1 MLTIK
6 YHTMFKKDFKRIK
19 KRGYDISRLEKIVEL
34 LANEVPLPEQFK
46 DHNLSGNY
54 NGFQNVTLHPIGC
67 SFIKST
73 TTNSFLFCQEQ
84 VHTAIYSELN
94 ILN

>member
-6 YHTMFKKDFKRIK
+6 YHTMFKKGFKRIK

-54 NGFQNVTLHPIGC
+54 NGFRECHIAPDWLLIYQVNNNELVLVLSRTGSH
-67 SFIKST
+67 SD
-73 TTNSFLFCQEQ
+73 LF
-84 VHTAIYSELN
+84 
-94 ILN
+94 

>member
-46 DHNLSGNY
+46 NHNLSGNY
-54 NGFQNVTLHPIGC
+54 NGFRECHIAPDWLLIYQVNNNELVLVLSRTGSH
-67 SFIKST
+67 SD
-73 TTNSFLFCQEQ
+73 LF
-84 VHTAIYSELN
+84 
-94 ILN
+94 

>member
-6 YHTMFKKDFKRIK
+6 YHTLFKKDFKRIK

-34 LANEVPLPEQFK
+34 LANEVPFPEQFK

-54 NGFQNVTLHPIGC
+54 NGFRECHIAPDWLLIYQVNNNELVLVLSRTGSH
-67 SFIKST
+67 SD
-73 TTNSFLFCQEQ
+73 LF
-84 VHTAIYSELN
+84 
-94 ILN
+94 

>member
-6 YHTMFKKDFKRIK
+6 YHILFKKDFKRIK

-54 NGFQNVTLHPIGC
+54 NGFRECHIAPDWLLIYQVNNNELVLVLSRTGSH
-67 SFIKST
+67 SD
-73 TTNSFLFCQEQ
+73 LF
-84 VHTAIYSELN
+84 
-94 ILN
+94 

>member
-54 NGFQNVTLHPIGC
+54 NGFRECHIAPDWLLVYQVNDNELVLVLSRTGSH
-67 SFIKST
+67 SD
-73 TTNSFLFCQEQ
+73 LF
-84 VHTAIYSELN
+84 
-94 ILN
+94 

>member
-19 KRGYDISRLEKIVEL
+19 KRGYDISRLEKIIEL

-54 NGFQNVTLHPIGC
+54 NGFRECHIAPDWLLVYQVNNNELVLVLSRTGSH
-67 SFIKST
+67 SD
-73 TTNSFLFCQEQ
+73 LF
-84 VHTAIYSELN
+84 
-94 ILN
+94 

>member
-1 MLTIK
+1 MLPSK

-54 NGFQNVTLHPIGC
+54 NGFRECHIAPDWLLIYQVNNNELVLVLSRTGSH
-67 SFIKST
+67 SD
-73 TTNSFLFCQEQ
+73 LF
-84 VHTAIYSELN
+84 
-94 ILN
+94 

>member
-6 YHTMFKKDFKRIK
+6 YHTLFKKDFKRIK

-54 NGFQNVTLHPIGC
+54 NGFRECHIAPDWLLIYQVNNNELVLVFSRTGSH
-67 SFIKST
+67 SD
-73 TTNSFLFCQEQ
+73 LF
-84 VHTAIYSELN
+84 
-94 ILN
+94 

>member
-46 DHNLSGNY
+46 DHNLLGNY
-54 NGFQNVTLHPIGC
+54 NGFRECHIAPDWLLIYQVNNNELVLVLSRTGSH
-67 SFIKST
+67 SD
-73 TTNSFLFCQEQ
+73 LF
-84 VHTAIYSELN
+84 
-94 ILN
+94 

>member
-6 YHTMFKKDFKRIK
+6 YHTMFKKDFKRLK

-54 NGFQNVTLHPIGC
+54 NGFRECHIAPDWLLIYQVNNNELVLVLSRTGSH
-67 SFIKST
+67 SD
-73 TTNSFLFCQEQ
+73 LF
-84 VHTAIYSELN
+84 
-94 ILN
+94 

>member
-6 YHTMFKKDFKRIK
+6 YHTLFKKDFKRIK
-19 KRGYDISRLEKIVEL
+19 KHGYDISRLEKIVEL

-54 NGFQNVTLHPIGC
+54 NGFRECHIAPDWLLIYQVNNNELVLVLSRTGSH
-67 SFIKST
+67 SD
-73 TTNSFLFCQEQ
+73 LF
-84 VHTAIYSELN
+84 
-94 ILN
+94 

>member
-46 DHNLSGNY
+46 DHNLSRNY
-54 NGFQNVTLHPIGC
+54 NGFRECHIAPDWLLIYQVNNNELVLVLSRTGSH
-67 SFIKST
+67 SD
-73 TTNSFLFCQEQ
+73 LF
-84 VHTAIYSELN
+84 
-94 ILN
+94 

>member
-1 MLTIK
+1 MLTI
-6 YHTMFKKDFKRIK
+6 KKDFKRIK

-54 NGFQNVTLHPIGC
+54 NGFRECHIAPDWLLIYQVNNNELVLVLSRTGSH
-67 SFIKST
+67 SD
-73 TTNSFLFCQEQ
+73 LF
-84 VHTAIYSELN
+84 
-94 ILN
+94 

>member
-6 YHTMFKKDFKRIK
+6 YHTMFKKDFKRIR

-54 NGFQNVTLHPIGC
+54 NGFRECHIAPDWLLIYQVNNNELVLVLSRTGSH
-67 SFIKST
+67 SD
-73 TTNSFLFCQEQ
+73 LF
-84 VHTAIYSELN
+84 
-94 ILN
+94 

>member
-54 NGFQNVTLHPIGC
+54 NGFRECHIAPDWLLVYQVNNNELVLVLSRTSSH
-67 SFIKST
+67 SD
-73 TTNSFLFCQEQ
+73 LF
-84 VHTAIYSELN
+84 
-94 ILN
+94 

>member
-6 YHTMFKKDFKRIK
+6 YHTLFKKDFKRIK
-19 KRGYDISRLEKIVEL
+19 KRGYDISRLEKIAEL

-54 NGFQNVTLHPIGC
+54 NGFRECHIAPDWLLIYQVNNNELVLVLSRTGSH
-67 SFIKST
+67 SD
-73 TTNSFLFCQEQ
+73 LF
-84 VHTAIYSELN
+84 
-94 ILN
+94 

>member
-34 LANEVPLPEQFK
+34 LANEVPLLEQFK

-54 NGFQNVTLHPIGC
+54 NGFRECHIAPDWLLIYQVNNNELVLVLSRTGSH
-67 SFIKST
+67 SD
-73 TTNSFLFCQEQ
+73 LF
-84 VHTAIYSELN
+84 
-94 ILN
+94 

>member
-54 NGFQNVTLHPIGC
+54 NGFRECHIAPDWLLIY
-67 SFIKST
+67 
-73 TTNSFLFCQEQ
+73 Q
-84 VHTAIYSELN
+84 VNNNELV
-94 ILN
+94 LV

>member
-1 MLTIK
+1 MTIK
-6 YHTMFKKDFKRIK
+6 YHTLFKKDFKRIK

-54 NGFQNVTLHPIGC
+54 NGFRECHIAPDWLLIYQVNNNELVLVLSRTGSH
-67 SFIKST
+67 SD
-73 TTNSFLFCQEQ
+73 LF
-84 VHTAIYSELN
+84 
-94 ILN
+94 

>member
-46 DHNLSGNY
+46 DHNLSGNS
-54 NGFQNVTLHPIGC
+54 NGFRECHIAPDWLLIYQVNNNELVLVLSRTGSH
-67 SFIKST
+67 SD
-73 TTNSFLFCQEQ
+73 LF
-84 VHTAIYSELN
+84 
-94 ILN
+94 

>member
-6 YHTMFKKDFKRIK
+6 YHTLFKNDFKRIK

-54 NGFQNVTLHPIGC
+54 NGFRECHIAPDWLLIYQVNNNELVLVLSRTGSH
-67 SFIKST
+67 SD
-73 TTNSFLFCQEQ
+73 LF
-84 VHTAIYSELN
+84 
-94 ILN
+94 

>member
-6 YHTMFKKDFKRIK
+6 YHAMFKKDFKRIK

-54 NGFQNVTLHPIGC
+54 NGFLECHIAPDWLLIYQVNNNELVLVLSRTGSH
-67 SFIKST
+67 SD
-73 TTNSFLFCQEQ
+73 LF
-84 VHTAIYSELN
+84 
-94 ILN
+94 

>member
-54 NGFQNVTLHPIGC
+54 TGFRECHIAPDWLLIYQVNNNELVLVLSRTGSH
-67 SFIKST
+67 SD
-73 TTNSFLFCQEQ
+73 LF
-84 VHTAIYSELN
+84 
-94 ILN
+94 

>member
-34 LANEVPLPEQFK
+34 LANEVQLPEQFK

-54 NGFQNVTLHPIGC
+54 NGFRECHIAPDWLLIYQVNNNELVLVLSRTGLH
-67 SFIKST
+67 SD
-73 TTNSFLFCQEQ
+73 LF
-84 VHTAIYSELN
+84 
-94 ILN
+94 

>member
-54 NGFQNVTLHPIGC
+54 NGFRECHIAPDWLLIYQVNNNELVLVLTRTGSH
-67 SFIKST
+67 SD
-73 TTNSFLFCQEQ
+73 LF
-84 VHTAIYSELN
+84 
-94 ILN
+94 

>member
-6 YHTMFKKDFKRIK
+6 YHTLFKKDFKRIK

-34 LANEVPLPEQFK
+34 LANEVPLHEQFK

-54 NGFQNVTLHPIGC
+54 NGFRECHIAPDWLLIYQVNNNELVLVLSRTGSH
-67 SFIKST
+67 SD
-73 TTNSFLFCQEQ
+73 LF
-84 VHTAIYSELN
+84 
-94 ILN
+94 